1 MKDKTIFSVR
11 KFLNKKGFHSNAFIF
26 GEITKSI
33 SNSKNKKTGKV
44 KENVWR
50 DAELK
55 VADCD
60 RIVSLSMDF
69 HTIGLANNSIYK
81 LDLLIETLKEF
92 REAFAKEVSTM
103 KKKK

>member
-1 MKDKTIFSVR
+1 MKENSIFYIR
-11 KFLNKKGFHSNAFIF
+11 KFINKKGFHSNAFIF

-33 SNSKNKKTGKV
+33 SKNKKGK
-44 KENVWR
+44 ESVWR

-55 VADCD
+55 ISDCD
-60 RIVSLSMDF
+60 RIVNLSMDF

-81 LDLLIETLKEF
+81 LDILISAMQEF
-92 REAFAKEVSTM
+92 RNAFVKEASTM